1 MNRLTRRRDVFDEL
15 FDFRRDFD
23 DIFTRIFTERP
34 RMSERSPGMTAFL
47 PPVES
52 WVDRDAKKYN
62 LRVALPGIDPNK
74 VQLNVEGNT
83 LVISGEHEGTEEKKD
98 ADYQYRE
105 FSYGRFERSV
115 ELPESVEGEK
125 LTAEYKD
132 GVLEISAPMSAA
144 ALPRKIE
151 IKSLP
156 KTRGASA

>member
-23 DIFTRIFTERP
+23 DIFNRIFTQRP
-34 RMSERSPGMTAFL
+34 RTSERSPGMTAFL

-62 LRVALPGIDPNK
+62 VRVALPGIDPNQ

-83 LVISGEHEGTEEKKD
+83 LVIRGQHESTEEKKD

-115 ELPESVEGEK
+115 DLPESVETER

-156 KTRGASA
+156 RTRGASA

>member
-1 MNRLTRRRDVFDEL
+1 MNRLTQRRDVFDEL

-23 DIFTRIFTERP
+23 DMFNRIFTQRP
-34 RMSERSPGMTAFL
+34 RGSERSQGTTFL
-47 PPVES
+47 PPVEC
-52 WVDRDAKKYN
+52 WVDRESKRYN
-62 LRVALPGIDPNK
+62 LRVALPAIDPNQ

-83 LVISGEHEGTEEKKD
+83 LVISGEHKTNEEKKE
-98 ADYQYRE
+98 ADYQFSE
-105 FSYGRFERSV
+105 FSYGRFERTL
-115 ELPESVEGEK
+115 ELPPSIEPDK
-125 LTAEYKD
+125 LNAEYKD